1 MEFFDL
7 LSYTFFQNA
16 LLGSLFAC
24 IACGIIGSYVVVRRL
39 VFISGG
45 ITHASLG
52 GIGMGFYFGWN
63 PILSAMVFSII
74 SAFGIEWLSS
84 RQGVREDSAIGSFW
98 SLGMAVGIIFI
109 YLKPGF
115 APNLS
120 DYLFGNILTI
130 THTDIIWLAI
140 LSAVLILIFLM
151 FGKHILF
158 AAFDPDFAKT
168 RNLPV
173 NFIKYAMMMMIAITI
188 VLSIRLVGIVLLMSI
203 LTVIKYAMMMMI
215 AITIVLSIRLV
226 GIVLLMSI
234 LTVPQMTANLFT
246 SNFVRMILL
255 SILIGLFGCAVGLFL
270 SAALDVPS
278 GVFIIF
284 TQIIVFLV
292 ARWIVKLVH
301 RSRRRKVLA

>member
-7 LSYTFFQNA
+7 LSYTFFRNA

-63 PILSAMVFSII
+63 PILSAMIFSIL

-115 APNLS
+115 APDLS

-130 THTDIIWLAI
+130 TIPDIVYLAI
-140 LSAVLILIFLM
+140 LSLVLIIVFAL
-151 FGKHILF
+151 FGRQILF

-173 NFIKYAMMMMIAITI
+173 NLIKYAMMMGIA
-188 VLSIRLVGIVLLMSI
+188 V
-203 LTVIKYAMMMMI
+203 
-215 AITIVLSIRLV
+215 TIVLSIRLV

-246 SNFVRMILL
+246 SNFVKMILL
-255 SILIGLFGCAVGLFL
+255 SVAIGFSGCIAGLFL
-270 SAALDVPS
+270 SAILDVPS

-284 TQIIVFLV
+284 TQIVVFLLS
-292 ARWIVKLVH
+292 RWGVRLAQK
-301 RSRRRKVLA
+301 RRAYS

>member
-7 LSYTFFQNA
+7 LSYSFFQNS
-16 LLGSLFAC
+16 LLGSLFAS
-24 IACGIIGSYVVVRRL
+24 IACGIIGSYVVIRRL

-63 PILSAMVFSII
+63 PIFSAMIFSIL

-98 SLGMAVGIIFI
+98 SLGMAIGIIFI

-130 THTDIIWLAI
+130 TRPDIFYLAV
-140 LSAVLILIFLM
+140 LSLILIIVFL
-151 FGKHILF
+151 FFRRQILF

-173 NFIKYAMMMMIAITI
+173 NLIKYAMMM
-188 VLSIRLVGIVLLMSI
+188 G
-203 LTVIKYAMMMMI
+203 I

-246 SNFVRMILL
+246 SNFVKMILL
-255 SILIGLFGCAVGLFL
+255 SILIGFFGCLVGLFL
-270 SAALDVPS
+270 SAVLDVPS

-284 TQIIVFLV
+284 TQIVVFLLS
-292 ARWIVKLVH
+292 RWIVRVIQKDKQRKALV
-301 RSRRRKVLA
+301 

>member
-16 LLGSLFAC
+16 LLGSLFAS
-24 IACGIIGSYVVVRRL
+24 IACGIIGSYIVVRRL

-63 PILSAMVFSII
+63 PILSAMIFSIL

-130 THTDIIWLAI
+130 TISDILYLAA
-140 LSAVLILIFLM
+140 LSLVLIVVFVL
-151 FGKHILF
+151 FGRQILF
-158 AAFDPDFAKT
+158 AAFDSDFAKT

-173 NFIKYAMMMMIAITI
+173 NLIKYTMMM
-188 VLSIRLVGIVLLMSI
+188 G
-203 LTVIKYAMMMMI
+203 I

-246 SNFVRMILL
+246 SNFVKMILL
-255 SILIGLFGCAVGLFL
+255 SIVIGFFGCVVGLFL
-270 SAALDVPS
+270 SAILDVPS

-284 TQIIVFLV
+284 TQIVVFLA
-292 ARWIVKLVH
+292 ARWGVRFAQKRQVY
-301 RSRRRKVLA
+301 S

>member
-7 LSYTFFQNA
+7 LSYDFFRNA
-16 LLGSLFAC
+16 LLGSLLAS
-24 IACGIIGSYVVVRRL
+24 IACGIIGTYIVVRRL

-45 ITHASLG
+45 ITHTSMGGL
-52 GIGMGFYFGWN
+52 GIGFFFGWN
-63 PILSAMVFSII
+63 PILSAMIFSIL

-84 RQGVREDSAIGSFW
+84 RPGVREDSAIGTFW
-98 SLGMAVGIIFI
+98 SLGMAIGIIFI

-115 APNLS
+115 APNLN

-130 THTDIIWLAI
+130 TTSDIQYLAI
-140 LSAVLILIFLM
+140 LSAILIIIFAL
-151 FGKHILF
+151 FRREILY

-173 NFIKYAMMMMIAITI
+173 NLIKYVMMM
-188 VLSIRLVGIVLLMSI
+188 L
-203 LTVIKYAMMMMI
+203 I

-234 LTVPQMTANLFT
+234 LTVPQMTANLLT
-246 SNFVRMILL
+246 SNFVKIILL
-255 SILIGLFGCAVGLFL
+255 SILIGFLGCIIGLYL
-270 SAALDVPS
+270 SAILDVPS

-284 TQIIVFLV
+284 SQIIIFLL
-292 ARWIVKLVH
+292 ARIVLMIIQKKKIIA
-301 RSRRRKVLA
+301 S

>member
-7 LSYTFFQNA
+7 LSYSFFQNA
-16 LLGSLFAC
+16 LLGSLLAS

-63 PILSAMVFSII
+63 PILAAMVFSIL

-130 THTDIIWLAI
+130 TQTDIISLAI
-140 LSAVLILIFLM
+140 LSLVLIAVFLL
-151 FGKHILF
+151 FGQHILF

-173 NFIKYAMMMMIAITI
+173 NFIKYAMMMA
-188 VLSIRLVGIVLLMSI
+188 
-203 LTVIKYAMMMMI
+203 I

-246 SNFVRMILL
+246 SNFVKMILL
-255 SILIGLFGCAVGLFL
+255 SVLIGFVGCIAGLFL
-270 SAALDVPS
+270 SAILDVPS

-284 TQIIVFLV
+284 TQIVVFLV
-292 ARWIVKLVH
+292 ARSIVRLTYKHDL
-301 RSRRRKVLA
+301 KKMAE

>member
-1 MEFFDL
+1 MQFFDL

-16 LLGSLFAC
+16 LLGSLFAS
-24 IACGIIGSYVVVRRL
+24 IACGMIGTYVVVRRL

-63 PILSAMVFSII
+63 PILSAMVFSIL

-84 RQGVREDSAIGSFW
+84 RQEVREDSAIGTFW

-115 APNLS
+115 APNLN

-130 THTDIIWLAI
+130 TKTDITYLAI
-140 LSAVLILIFLM
+140 LSVVLLVIFALFRREILYS
-151 FGKHILF
+151 
-158 AAFDPDFAKT
+158 AFDGDFAKT

-173 NFIKYAMMMMIAITI
+173 NLIKYVMMAF
-188 VLSIRLVGIVLLMSI
+188 
-203 LTVIKYAMMMMI
+203 I

-246 SNFVRMILL
+246 SNFVKMIWL
-255 SILIGLFGCAVGLFL
+255 SVLIGFIGCIIGLFL
-270 SAALDVPS
+270 SAVLDVPS

-284 TQIIVFLV
+284 TQIVIFLV
-292 ARWIVKLVH
+292 LRGIVKL
-301 RSRRRKVLA
+301 RA

>member
-63 PILSAMVFSII
+63 PILSAMIFSIL

-130 THTDIIWLAI
+130 TIPDIVYLAI
-140 LSAVLILIFLM
+140 LSLVLILVFIL
-151 FGKHILF
+151 FGRQILF
-158 AAFDPDFAKT
+158 AAFDSDFAKT

-173 NFIKYAMMMMIAITI
+173 NLIKYTMMM
-188 VLSIRLVGIVLLMSI
+188 G
-203 LTVIKYAMMMMI
+203 I

-246 SNFVRMILL
+246 SDFVKMIFL
-255 SILIGLFGCAVGLFL
+255 SILIGFFGCIVGLFL
-270 SAALDVPS
+270 SAILDVPS

-284 TQIIVFLV
+284 TQIVVFLG
-292 ARWIVKLVH
+292 ARWIVRLIQKSKQQRV
-301 RSRRRKVLA
+301 AA

>member
-7 LSYTFFQNA
+7 LSYDFFRNA
-16 LLGSLFAC
+16 LLGSLLAS
-24 IACGIIGSYVVVRRL
+24 IACGIIGTYIVVRRL

-45 ITHASLG
+45 ITHTSMGGL
-52 GIGMGFYFGWN
+52 GIGFFFGWN
-63 PILSAMVFSII
+63 PILSAMIFSIL

-84 RQGVREDSAIGSFW
+84 RPGVREDSAIGTFW
-98 SLGMAVGIIFI
+98 SLGMAIGIIFI

-115 APNLS
+115 APNLN

-130 THTDIIWLAI
+130 TTSDIQYLAI
-140 LSAVLILIFLM
+140 LSAILIIIFAL
-151 FGKHILF
+151 FRREILY

-173 NFIKYAMMMMIAITI
+173 NLIKYVMMM
-188 VLSIRLVGIVLLMSI
+188 L
-203 LTVIKYAMMMMI
+203 I

-234 LTVPQMTANLFT
+234 LTVPQMTANLLT
-246 SNFVRMILL
+246 SNFVKIILL
-255 SILIGLFGCAVGLFL
+255 SILIGFLGCIIGLYL
-270 SAALDVPS
+270 SALLDVPS

-284 TQIIVFLV
+284 SQIIIFLL
-292 ARWIVKLVH
+292 ARIVLMIIQKKKIIA
-301 RSRRRKVLA
+301 S